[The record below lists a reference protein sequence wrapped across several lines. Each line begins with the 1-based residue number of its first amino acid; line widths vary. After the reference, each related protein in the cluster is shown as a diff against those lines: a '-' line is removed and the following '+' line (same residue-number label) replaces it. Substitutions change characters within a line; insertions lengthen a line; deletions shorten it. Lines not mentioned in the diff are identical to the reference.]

1 MERASALSKHQSKF
15 GYFIMSV
22 PQQSIE
28 LSEDEILV
36 DTLISRAR
44 IAQQKFEKGADQ
56 ARYDRAALAAALTR
70 VAPLLLLAARF
81 LPLALARHGVVGAE
95 EVVVGVVLVG

>member
-1 MERASALSKHQSKF
+1 
-15 GYFIMSV
+15 MSV

-56 ARYDRAALAAALTR
+56 ARYDRAALAAAWALMEPSRNVELAEMAVQLTG
-70 VAPLLLLAARF
+70 F
-81 LPLALARHGVVGAE
+81 G
-95 EVVVGVVLVG
+95 